1 VLGLRH
7 EKSAAQITS
16 EFRPALRDIG
26 SGAH

>member
-1 VLGLRH
+1 H